1 MNRITSF
8 ALLLLALVTSH
19 IAAAQN
25 AQITGTVIDS
35 VSRTAVV
42 GAYVA
47 VTRDTPTAKPEY
59 VTTDVNGKFAFTG
72 LFTQVPY
79 IVKVTYLSY
88 KDFSKTVTLAND
100 VFDLGSI
107 QLTEAVS
114 NLKEVK
120 VVGQVTA
127 MEQKGDT
134 TQFNAAAFKTNPD
147 ATTEDLIQK
156 MPGITVTNG
165 TVTAHGETVN
175 KVLVDGKPFFGDDAA
190 LTLKSLPAEIVE
202 KIEVFDK
209 LSDQAQFTGF
219 DDGNGQKTINI
230 VTKADRKMGQFGK
243 VFAGYGLDN
252 RYQAG
257 GNISFFKGNQRI
269 SVIGLSNNIN
279 VQNFSSQDLLGVSGG
294 GGGGGNRGGG
304 GASNNF
310 LVGNQSGITG
320 TNSFGLNYSNK
331 IGKKIDLSGSYFFN
345 RTGNTN
351 AQTTQQKYIL
361 ANDADNQFYN
371 ESSRTSTVNAN
382 HRLNFRMEY
391 NINPNNSLIITPRLS
406 FQDNSA
412 NSVKTGLTTLADG
425 SKLNSIDNSQRNV
438 NDGYNFTNDV
448 LFRHSFEKKGRTISF
463 NLNTQLN
470 DKNGT
475 RYLYSKNFTYN
486 NRITPDSLIAAIQG
500 DTTDQVSYTKSN
512 GNTWGGNLIY
522 TEPISKTGQLQF
534 NYGLTL
540 SNSNSSRETY
550 NMSFDDMTYSDLDTL
565 LTNNFDNR
573 YLTNRAGVGYR
584 YRKNAW
590 SANLGLD
597 FQNTGLYSQQ
607 LAPTNNKVDQ
617 SFTNLLPN
625 FMLSYR
631 SKEGTQFRAFYRS
644 STNQPSISQLQ
655 NVVDNSNPIA
665 LTAGNPNLKQEYR
678 NNFNVRYSLA
688 GAKRPYS
695 FNAMVFVTQTNN
707 AIVNSTYIAQAP
719 ITLPNGL
726 FLERGSKLTTPINVD
741 GSWNARTFLA
751 YGKPVAPL
759 KLNVNLTTGFNYL
772 RSPGMINNIANY
784 SNTYAVSQGL
794 VVSSNISEKLD
805 FTVSYSGNY
814 NIVRNT
820 IQPNVNNNYYTQG
833 ITGRV
838 NWIFGKGFVFQT
850 DINNQSYRGLGAGYN
865 RNFTLWNASI
875 GKKFLKNN
883 AGELKL
889 TVFDILKQN
898 NSISR
903 TTTETYIQDV
913 TNRVLTQ
920 YAMLTFTYT
929 LKNFG
934 KAPVNNDRRRD
945 FDGGEGGGLRRG
957 NGGGGGFGGQGG
969 GPGNF

>member
-1 MNRITSF
+1 MNRITTIV
-8 ALLLLALVTSH
+8 LLLASLVFP
-19 IAAAQN
+19 ALAQAQN
-25 AQITGTVIDS
+25 AQITGTVLDS
-35 VSRTAVV
+35 ANRSPVV

-47 VTRDTPTAKPEY
+47 VSRDTPEAKPEY
-59 VTTDVNGKFAFTG
+59 VTTDVNGKFSFTG
-72 LFTQVPY
+72 LTRQVAY
-79 IVKVTYLSY
+79 LVKVSYLSY
-88 KDFSKTVTLAND
+88 KDVSKVVDVNND
-100 VFDLGSI
+100 IEDLGNI
-107 QLTEAVS
+107 TLTEAVA

-175 KVLVDGKPFFGDDAA
+175 RVLVDGKPFFGDDAA
-190 LTLKSLPAEIVE
+190 LTLKSLPAEIVD

-279 VQNFSSQDLLGVSGG
+279 MQNFSSQDLLGVTGSSGG
-294 GGGGGNRGGG
+294 GGGRGGGGG

-320 TNSFGLNYSNK
+320 TNSFGLNYANK
-331 IGKKIDLSGSYFFN
+331 FGKKVDVSGSYFYN

-351 AQTTQQKYIL
+351 AQTTEKEYFL
-361 ANDADNQFYN
+361 SGGTGNQFYN
-371 ESSRTSTVNAN
+371 ENSRTSSTNSN
-382 HRLNFRMEY
+382 HRLNFRVEY
-391 NINPNNSLIITPRLS
+391 NINANNSLIITPRLS
-406 FQDNSA
+406 FQDNHST
-412 NSVKTGLTTLADG
+412 SVKAGLTTLANG
-425 SKLNSIDNSQRNV
+425 SNVNSTDNSQRSQN
-438 NDGYNFTNDV
+438 NGYNFSNDL
-448 LFRHSFEKKGRTISF
+448 LFRHSFAKKGRTLSL
-463 NLNTQLN
+463 NVNTQMN
-470 DKNGT
+470 DRDGI
-475 RYLYSKNFTYN
+475 RDLYSKNMYYG
-486 NRITPDSLIAAIQG
+486 ITLPDTAMRG
-500 DTTDQVSYTKSN
+500 DTIDQRSFTKSD
-512 GNTWGGNLIY
+512 GITLGGNLIY
-522 TEPISKTGQLQF
+522 TEPISTTGQLQF
-534 NYGLTL
+534 NYGLTV

-550 NMSFDDMTYSDLDTL
+550 NMSFDSNTYSDLDTL
-565 LTNNFDNR
+565 LSNNFDNR
-573 YLTNRAGVGYR
+573 YITNRAGIGYR
-584 YRKNAW
+584 YRKNSW
-590 SANLGLD
+590 SANLGVD

-607 LAPTNNKVDQ
+607 LAPNNNKVDQ
-617 SFTNLLPN
+617 SFTNVLPN
-625 FMLSYR
+625 FMLNYR
-631 SKEGTQFRAFYRS
+631 SKSGTQFRTFFRS

-655 NVVDNSNPIA
+655 NVIDNSDPLS
-665 LTAGNPNLKQEYR
+665 LTAGNPDLKQEYR
-678 NNFNVRYSLA
+678 NMFNVRYSLA
-688 GAKRPYS
+688 GANRPYS

-707 AIVNSTYIAQAP
+707 AIVNSTFIAQQP
-719 ITLPNGL
+719 TTLPSGIVM
-726 FLERGSKLTTPINVD
+726 ERGSKLTTPINVD

-759 KLNVNLTTGFNYL
+759 KLNINLTTGFNYV
-772 RSPGMINNIANY
+772 RSPGMINDISNY

-814 NIVRNT
+814 NVVRNT
-820 IQPNVNNNYYTQG
+820 IQPNLNNNYYTQG

-838 NWIFGKGFVFQT
+838 NWIFGKGFVLQS
-850 DINNQSYRGLGAGYN
+850 DINNQSYRGLGQGYN
-865 RNFTLWNASI
+865 QNFTLWNASI

-903 TTTETYIQDV
+903 NVTETYVQDV
-913 TNRVLTQ
+913 TSRVLTQ

-934 KAPVNNDRRRD
+934 KMPANDNNRRRD
-945 FDGGEGGGLRRG
+945 FERGEGGMPS
-957 NGGGGGFGGQGG
+957 GGGDRGGRSF
-969 GPGNF
+969 N

>member
-1 MNRITSF
+1 MNRFT
-8 ALLLLALVTSH
+8 LVLILTLGLGLSQ
-19 IAAAQN
+19 IAQAQN
-25 AQITGTVIDS
+25 AQISGTVLDS
-35 VSRTAVV
+35 VNRSAVV

-47 VTRDTPTAKPEY
+47 VSRNTPDAKPEY
-59 VTTDVNGKFAFTG
+59 VTTDVNGKFTFTG
-72 LFTQVPY
+72 LTKQVSY
-79 IVKVTYLSY
+79 LVKVTYISY
-88 KDFSKTVTLAND
+88 KDFVKTVNLTSD
-100 VFDLGSI
+100 TQDLGTI
-107 QLTEAVS
+107 ELTEAIA
-114 NLKEVK
+114 NLKEIK
-120 VVGQVTA
+120 IVGQVTA

-156 MPGITVTNG
+156 MPGITVING

-175 KVLVDGKPFFGDDAA
+175 RVLVDGKPFFGEDAA
-190 LTLKSLPAEIVE
+190 LTLKSLPAEIVD

-279 VQNFSSQDLLGVSGG
+279 MQNFSSQDLLGVSGSG
-294 GGGGGNRGGG
+294 GGGGRGGSGGG

-310 LVGNQSGITG
+310 LVGNQNGITG

-331 IGKKIDLSGSYFFN
+331 FGKKVDVTGSYFFN
-345 RTGNTN
+345 RTGNSN
-351 AQTTQQKYIL
+351 VQSMQQRFLL
-361 ANDADNQFYN
+361 AGDSTDQFYN
-371 ESSRTSTVNAN
+371 ENSRTSTTNSN
-382 HRLNFRMEY
+382 HRLNFRIEY
-391 NINPNNSLIITPRLS
+391 NIDPKNSLIITPRLS
-406 FQDNSA
+406 FQDNTSSSLKA
-412 NSVKTGLTTLADG
+412 GLTTLGD
-425 SKLNSIDNSQRNV
+425 SSRINSQDNTQL
-438 NDGYNFTNDV
+438 NANNGYNFSNDL
-448 LFRHSFEKKGRTISF
+448 LFRHSFAKKGRTVSV
-463 NLNTQLN
+463 NVNTQLN
-470 DKNGT
+470 DRAGT
-475 RYLYSKNFTYN
+475 RNLYSKNLYYDTF
-486 NRITPDSLIAAIQG
+486 AAMRG
-500 DTTDQVSYTKSN
+500 DTIDQQSYTNSN
-512 GNTWGGNLIY
+512 GMAWGSNVIY
-522 TEPISKTGQLQF
+522 TEPISSTGQLQF

-540 SNSNSSRETY
+540 SNSNSSRDTY
-550 NMSFDDMTYSDLDTL
+550 NMSFDDNTYSDLDTL

-573 YLTNRAGVGYR
+573 YLTNRAGIGYR
-584 YRKNAW
+584 FRKNSW
-590 SANLGLD
+590 SANLGVD
-597 FQNTGLYSQQ
+597 YQNTGLYSEQ
-607 LAPTNNKVDQ
+607 LAPNNVKVDQ
-617 SFTNLLPN
+617 SFSNFLPN

-631 SKEGTQFRAFYRS
+631 SKSGTQFRTFFRS

-655 NVVDNSNPIA
+655 NVIDNSNPLS

-678 NNFNVRYSLA
+678 NMFNIRYSLA

-695 FNAMVFVTQTNN
+695 LNAMLFVTQTNN
-707 AIVNSTYIAQAP
+707 AIVNSTFIAQQPTPLA
-719 ITLPNGL
+719 NGII
-726 FLERGSKLTTPINVD
+726 LERGSKLTRPINVD
-741 GSWNARTFLA
+741 GSWNARTFFA
-751 YGKPVAPL
+751 YGKPIAPL
-759 KLNVNLTTGFNYL
+759 KLNLNLTTGFNYV
-772 RSPGMINNIANY
+772 RSPGLINDIPNF

-794 VVSSNISEKLD
+794 VLSSNVSDKLD

-820 IQPNVNNNYYTQG
+820 IQPNLNNNYYTQG

-838 NWIFGKGFVFQT
+838 NWIFGKGFVIQS
-850 DINNQSYRGLGAGYN
+850 DLSNQSYRGLGEGFN
-865 RNFTLWNASI
+865 QNFTLWNASI

-898 NSISR
+898 NSITR
-903 TTTETYIQDV
+903 NVTETYVQDV

-934 KAPVNNDRRRD
+934 KMPTNDGGGRRRD
-945 FDGGEGGGLRRG
+945 FEGEGGGFRRG
-957 NGGGGGFGGQGG
+957 EGGGGGRGAGG
-969 GPGNF
+969 F

>member
-1 MNRITSF
+1 MNRITTIV
-8 ALLLLALVTSH
+8 LLLASL
-19 IAAAQN
+19 AFPALAQAQN
-25 AQITGTVIDS
+25 AQITGTVLDS
-35 VSRTAVV
+35 VNRSPVV

-47 VTRDTPTAKPEY
+47 VSRNTPAATPEY
-59 VTTDVNGKFAFTG
+59 VTTDVNGKFSFTG
-72 LFTQVPY
+72 LTKQVAY
-79 IVKVTYLSY
+79 LVKVSYLSY
-88 KDFSKTVTLAND
+88 KDVSKVVNVND
-100 VFDLGSI
+100 DVQDMGSI
-107 QLTEAVS
+107 TLTEAVA

-127 MEQKGDT
+127 IEQKGDT

-147 ATTEDLIQK
+147 ATSEDLIQK

-175 KVLVDGKPFFGDDAA
+175 RVLVDGKPFFGDDAA
-190 LTLKSLPAEIVE
+190 LTLKSLPAEIVD

-279 VQNFSSQDLLGVSGG
+279 MQNFSSQDLLGVTGSSGGGGRGG
-294 GGGGGNRGGG
+294 GGGGGS
-304 GASNNF
+304 SNNF

-320 TNSFGLNYSNK
+320 TNSFGLNYANK
-331 IGKKIDLSGSYFFN
+331 FGKKVDVSGSYFFN

-351 AQTTQQKYIL
+351 TQSTEKEYFL
-361 ANDADNQFYN
+361 SGGTGNQFYN
-371 ESSRTSTVNAN
+371 ENSRTSSTNSN
-382 HRLNFRMEY
+382 HRLNFRVEY
-391 NINPNNSLIITPRLS
+391 NINANNSLIITPRLS
-406 FQDNSA
+406 FQDNHSTSLKA
-412 NSVKTGLTTLADG
+412 GLTTLANG
-425 SKLNSIDNSQRNV
+425 SNVNSTDNSQRSQN
-438 NDGYNFTNDV
+438 NGYNFSNDL
-448 LFRHSFEKKGRTISF
+448 LFRHSFAKKGRTLSL
-463 NLNTQLN
+463 NVNTQVN
-470 DKNGT
+470 DRDGI
-475 RYLYSKNFTYN
+475 RDLYSKNMYYGLAM
-486 NRITPDSLIAAIQG
+486 PDTAMRG
-500 DTTDQVSYTKSN
+500 DTIDQRSFTKSD
-512 GNTWGGNLIY
+512 GITLGGNLIY
-522 TEPISKTGQLQF
+522 TEPISTTGQLQF
-534 NYGLTL
+534 NYGLTV

-550 NMSFDDMTYSDLDTL
+550 NMSFDSNTYSDLDTL
-565 LTNNFDNR
+565 LSNNFDNR
-573 YLTNRAGVGYR
+573 YITNRAGIGYR
-584 YRKNAW
+584 YRKNSW

-607 LAPTNNKVDQ
+607 LAPYNSKVDQ
-617 SFTNLLPN
+617 SFTNVLPN

-631 SKEGTQFRAFYRS
+631 SKSGTQFRTFFRS

-655 NVVDNSNPIA
+655 NVIDNSDPLS
-665 LTAGNPNLKQEYR
+665 LTAGNPDLKQEYR
-678 NNFNVRYSLA
+678 NSFNVRYALA
-688 GAKRPYS
+688 GANRPYN

-707 AIVNSTYIAQAP
+707 AIVNSTFIAQQP
-719 ITLPNGL
+719 TTLPNGIVM
-726 FLERGSKLTTPINVD
+726 ERGSKLTTPINVD

-759 KLNVNLTTGFNYL
+759 KLNINLTTGFNYV
-772 RSPGMINNIANY
+772 RSPGMINDIANY

-794 VVSSNISEKLD
+794 VISSNISEKLD

-814 NIVRNT
+814 NVVRNT
-820 IQPNVNNNYYTQG
+820 IQPNLNNNYYTQG

-838 NWIFGKGFVFQT
+838 NWIFGKGFVVQS
-850 DINNQSYRGLGAGYN
+850 DINNQSYRGLGQGYN
-865 RNFTLWNASI
+865 QNFTLWNASI

-903 TTTETYIQDV
+903 NVTETYVQDV
-913 TNRVLTQ
+913 TSRVLTQ

-934 KAPVNNDRRRD
+934 KMPSNDNNRRRD
-945 FDGGEGGGLRRG
+945 FERPEGGFP
-957 NGGGGGFGGQGG
+957 GGGGERSGRSF
-969 GPGNF
+969 N